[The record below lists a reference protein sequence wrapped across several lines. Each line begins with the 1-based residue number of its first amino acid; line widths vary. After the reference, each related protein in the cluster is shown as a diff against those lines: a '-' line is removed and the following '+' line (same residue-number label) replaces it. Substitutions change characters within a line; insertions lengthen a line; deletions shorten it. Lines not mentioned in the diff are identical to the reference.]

1 MALAVANSS
10 IFDPDEYPNATFGSG
25 TVKIAGTHNFG
36 DYQVTKRNNIPMG
49 ATAHMPSNGK
59 PSINETTYALV
70 FGQCLILLH
79 PITSFIIEN
88 L

>member
-1 MALAVANSS
+1 MLSRNSS
-10 IFDPDEYPNATFGSG
+10 IFDLGGYPNATFGSG
-25 TVKIAGTHNFG
+25 TVKITGTHGFG

-59 PSINETTYALV
+59 PSINEATYARV
-70 FGQCLILLH
+70 FDQCLILLH
-79 PITSFIIEN
+79 PITSLIIEN